1 MREHLKFKQLLNQF
15 RSLKFEE
22 EYIKDFLMEAD
33 SEFEDAFQSYLEKNE
48 LSEDD
53 LIGPMPQQPQAIEEG
68 DESIC
73 ESSSEPLELKH
84 FKKAHRKL
92 VKILHPDRQSA
103 NDPRRQ
109 EHEEDFKRLTKA
121 LNDNL
126 WAEFFEI
133 ADKYNVELDRV
144 EEANR
149 LLLEDIE
156 KASETIEEKKKTFS
170 WFLSKCGDNQDC
182 RDNVIE
188 VYLSTRF
195 GWTKDK

>member
-53 LIGPMPQQPQAIEEG
+53 LNRPPSQQLEVVEED

-103 NDPRRQ
+103 NDPRRD

-133 ADKYNVELDRV
+133 ADKYNVELDKV

-188 VYLSTRF
+188 VYLRTKF
-195 GWTKDK
+195 GWVKDK

>member
-53 LIGPMPQQPQAIEEG
+53 LNRPPPQQLEVVEED

-73 ESSSEPLELKH
+73 ESSTEPLELKH

-109 EHEEDFKRLTKA
+109 EHEEDFKKLTKA

-156 KASETIEEKKKTFS
+156 KASETIEGKKKTFS
-170 WFLSKCGDNQDC
+170 WFLSQCGDSEDC

-188 VYLSTRF
+188 VYLRSKF